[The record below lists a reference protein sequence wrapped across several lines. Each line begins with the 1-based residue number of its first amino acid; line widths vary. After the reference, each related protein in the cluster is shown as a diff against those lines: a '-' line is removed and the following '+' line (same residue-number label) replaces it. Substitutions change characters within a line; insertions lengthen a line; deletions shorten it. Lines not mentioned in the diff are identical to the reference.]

1 MVQSTLEDP
10 YRLIFEE
17 DGYLDYSDD
26 GLAQLDYSWTNTF
39 PVDVL
44 DYQAGQLQFI
54 YELSLTFAGTDQN
67 YIGQVIENPT
77 RRQFGSYCFAREGF
91 IEADSRGIFEYDL
104 TRLVWRSEIYNLSA
118 NQASRPKTLQLGAL
132 PIWEIEPLQVVALQ
146 TYGQVEPVPLT
157 GRSVGTENGWGGP
170 YTEGGDLVGVWS
182 TDSDAEIAITKR
194 FPVIPTSP
202 LETTIAKEQ
211 LRLKLEK
218 AEFLINEK
226 LGRYQNSIDLGTITM
241 YRERS
246 KILLTFYQGVS
257 ADFTFKIY
265 QSGLYR
271 ELNPLPIYPPAPDP
285 PPGGGA

>member
-1 MVQSTLEDP
+1 
-10 YRLIFEE
+10 
-17 DGYLDYSDD
+17 
-26 GLAQLDYSWTNTF
+26 
-39 PVDVL
+39 
-44 DYQAGQLQFI
+44 
-54 YELSLTFAGTDQN
+54 
-67 YIGQVIENPT
+67 
-77 RRQFGSYCFAREGF
+77 
-91 IEADSRGIFEYDL
+91 
-104 TRLVWRSEIYNLSA
+104 VWRSEIYNLSA